1 MKNEKKSNGR
11 TAEQDGAHLNWRYQD
26 KAYNDS
32 FKKWRRE
39 KRDSVGF
46 YFVENPGLNTYQDGV
61 GFINDY
67 PEAHE
72 AKAFR
77 KVLAMLGL
85 ILVYRVA
92 VDMFFLF
99 FMPYVMEKMGM
110 DIHYSFFGGQRSGS
124 QAIMMLLDIASQ
136 ILGRIVPTAILV
148 KHLEIP
154 FSVILPT
161 KVTNKPMFRFSVPA
175 ALLTAGVCSV
185 LSFFLNNILSMFR
198 IDVSKQLTVSA
209 DAGGLLYVII
219 AQTLIVP
226 IVSELCTHGVIL
238 QAVRQFG
245 DGTALCFTSIVIAAS
260 TYDITQFFFAAASA
274 FVIGYFIIRT
284 GSVITGI
291 IMRVTIRACI
301 YVLSYL
307 AHFVDPLYSGVLIRA
322 FIFLILSV
330 GLVFTVRFL
339 YIHSD
344 SFSMT
349 IKADYMSFGRKVL
362 ETATSVPIVIW
373 FTLTFLVTAHNIKF
387 IF

>member
-1 MKNEKKSNGR
+1 MKNEKKTNGR
-11 TAEQDGAHLNWRYQD
+11 TAEQDDDRLNWRYQD
-26 KAYNDS
+26 KAYNES
-32 FKKWRRE
+32 FKKWRR
-39 KRDSVGF
+39 KKQNSVGF
-46 YFVENPGLNTYQDGV
+46 YFVENPDLNTYQDGV

-77 KVLAMLGL
+77 KVFAMLGL

-92 VDMFFLF
+92 VDIFFLG

-110 DIHYSFFGGQRSGS
+110 DIHYSFFGGQHSGS
-124 QAIMMLLDIASQ
+124 KVIMMMLDIASQ

-154 FSVILPT
+154 FSVMLPT
-161 KVTNKPMFRFSVPA
+161 RVTNKPMFRFSVPA
-175 ALLTAGVCSV
+175 ALLTAGVCTV
-185 LSFFLNNILSMFR
+185 LSFFYNHLLSLFG
-198 IDVSKQLTVSA
+198 IDVSRRLTVSA
-209 DAGGLLYVII
+209 DTNGLMYII
-219 AQTLIVP
+219 IVQTLIVP

-260 TYDITQFFFAAASA
+260 TYDITKFFFAAASA

-301 YVLSYL
+301 YILSYL
-307 AHFVDPLYSGVLIRA
+307 AYFTDPLYSSVLIRA

-330 GLVFTVRFL
+330 GLLFTVRFL

-344 SFSMT
+344 SFAMT
-349 IKADYMSFGRKVL
+349 IKADYMSFGRKIL